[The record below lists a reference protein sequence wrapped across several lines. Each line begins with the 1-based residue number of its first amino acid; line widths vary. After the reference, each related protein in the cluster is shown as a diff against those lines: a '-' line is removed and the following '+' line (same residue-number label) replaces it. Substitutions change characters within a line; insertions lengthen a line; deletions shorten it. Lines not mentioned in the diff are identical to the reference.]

1 MGEKDIVEKTM
12 EVDYFVHKRTDP
24 EYRPKD
30 AQAIQHVD
38 EFFKFMAVM
47 TKDDRFTETVKW
59 EGSEPKTMDKFLDG
73 VEAKGEKRGEIR
85 GEKRGEKKGLAKGI
99 NQERE
104 RTATVM
110 LKKGEPL
117 EKIKEYSSLS
127 EPAIRKLAKAEG
139 VAVI

>member
-1 MGEKDIVEKTM
+1 MGEKDIVEKTL
-12 EVDYFVHKRTDP
+12 EVDYFVHKRTDT

-30 AQAIQHVD
+30 EQAIRHVD

-47 TKDDRFTETVKW
+47 TKDDRFTEIVEW
-59 EGSEPKTMDKFLDG
+59 VGSEPKTMDKFLDG
-73 VEAKGEKRGEIR
+73 VEAK

-110 LKKGEPL
+110 LRKGEPL

-139 VAVI
+139 VAII